1 MRCPPPFFD
10 FAYDAPCDV
19 IASQQ
24 LWWAPGVLVTLG
36 ITPSLFLV
44 ISRLGFV
51 VVGDKVEHETFAVR
65 IGENPAFAADA
76 FGHEHSSYAGR
87 PNHAGGMEL
96 HILHVDQ
103 RCARMVC
110 ERVSIP
116 GAIPTVTRDLV
127 SFADAASREHDCL
140 RAKNLKVSALAIV
153 AECSNYARTIFQ
165 QRDDANLHV
174 NIDSLMYPVVLQC
187 SDHFEAGTI
196 AHVRKARIFVAAKVP
211 LQNATILRAIEHRTP
226 RLELTHTSWRFL
238 RVQLGHPPI
247 VDVLPAAHRVREMH
261 FPVVA
266 IINIGQRGR
275 DAAFRHDGVRL
286 AEKTFANHAYR
297 HAGRGCF
304 DSCTQSR
311 AAGTDD

>member
-1 MRCPPPFFD
+1 
-10 FAYDAPCDV
+10 
-19 IASQQ
+19 
-24 LWWAPGVLVTLG
+24 
-36 ITPSLFLV
+36 
-44 ISRLGFV
+44 
-51 VVGDKVEHETFAVR
+51 
-65 IGENPAFAADA
+65 
-76 FGHEHSSYAGR
+76 
-87 PNHAGGMEL
+87 MEL

-103 RCARMVC
+103 RCARMIC
-110 ERVSIP
+110 ERVSIT

-127 SFADAASREHDCL
+127 SSAYPTSREHDCFG
-140 RAKNLKVSALAIV
+140 AENLKVSALAIV

-211 LQNATILRAIEHRTP
+211 LQNSTILRAIEHRAP

-266 IINIGQRGR
+266 IINIGQRRR
-275 DAAFRHDGVRL
+275 DAAFGHDGVRL
-286 AEKTFANHAYR
+286 AEKPFANHAYR
-297 HAGRGCF
+297 TPAADASIAARSPAPPEPMTRT
-304 DSCTQSR
+304 SCSKVS
-311 AAGTDD
+311 